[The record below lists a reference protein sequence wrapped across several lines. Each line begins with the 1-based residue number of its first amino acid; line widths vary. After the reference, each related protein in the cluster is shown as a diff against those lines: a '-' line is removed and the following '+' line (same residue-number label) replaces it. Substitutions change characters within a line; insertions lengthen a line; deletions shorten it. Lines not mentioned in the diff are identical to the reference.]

1 MSERLMTKN
10 NLFAILAACFISNA
24 LFASEPA
31 STVFTGG
38 VVYTLNISMPWA
50 QAVAVRDGEI
60 VFVGDDQGA
69 QSWIGPETDVV
80 QLHGRMLLP
89 GFQDSHLHIT
99 WGAEVVATCTLDEV
113 RDPDSLRNRL
123 QDCSKEPGRGTDN
136 WLVASNFGRD
146 AFPGGVPPRGWLDE
160 LFPDRPVS
168 IETSDGHSRWVNRR
182 ALDLAGINKDT
193 LNPKDGVIERDSTT
207 GEPTG
212 MLDAS
217 AMELIEQVVPDLTP
231 DEKLRWVREAV
242 LRANQYGITSA
253 IDPGLTY
260 QQAEPLRILNE
271 QSQLNLRVL
280 IALSPTGW
288 AVTGVRSDI
297 HDYLQRRNTL
307 SGGRLTSDSVKLF
320 IDGVIE
326 NITSPLLEPYLE
338 GNRRPMDLIYQQD
351 ELNEMFTRLDRDGLS
366 IHVHAIGDKGIRRTL
381 DAFEAAR
388 KMNGKTDNRHVMT
401 HLQLISEQDRGRF
414 ADLDI
419 TASFSP
425 YWAQVGD
432 YEKNIYPSL
441 IGPER
446 IQQSYPIGSL
456 FRQGARIAGSS
467 DWSVSTQDPL
477 LAIEVGITRQDPMDR
492 NAEVLNEQERVDL
505 ETMIRAYT
513 INVAWL
519 MKNENLT
526 GSIETGKRADLVVL
540 DRNLFEISP
549 YDISDAR
556 VQMTWLDGEL
566 IYKIE

>member
-1 MSERLMTKN
+1 
-10 NLFAILAACFISNA
+10 
-24 LFASEPA
+24 
-31 STVFTGG
+31 
-38 VVYTLNISMPWA
+38 
-50 QAVAVRDGEI
+50 
-60 VFVGDDQGA
+60 
-69 QSWIGPETDVV
+69 
-80 QLHGRMLLP
+80 MLLP

-99 WGAEVVATCTLDEV
+99 WGAEAIATCTLDEV
-113 RDPDSLRNRL
+113 HDPDALMNRL

-136 WLVASNFGRD
+136 WLVASTFGRD
-146 AFPGGVPPRGWLDE
+146 TFPGGIPPRGWLDE

-182 ALDLAGINKDT
+182 ALDLAGINRDT
-193 LNPKDGVIERDSTT
+193 LNPEDGVIERDSAT
-207 GEPTG
+207 GEATG
-212 MLDAS
+212 MLGAA
-217 AMELIEQVVPDLTP
+217 AMELIERVVPDLSP

-242 LRANQYGITSA
+242 SRANQYGITSA

-280 IALSPTGW
+280 IGLSPTGW
-288 AVTGVRSDI
+288 AVTGVESDI
-297 HDYLQRRNTL
+297 HEYLRRRNTL

-326 NITSPLLEPYLE
+326 NVTSPLLEPYLE
-338 GNRRPMDLIYQQD
+338 GNRRPMDLIYQED
-351 ELNEMFTRLDRDGLS
+351 ELDALFTRLDREGLS

-381 DAFEAAR
+381 NAFEAAR
-388 KMNGKTDNRHVMT
+388 KVNGKTDNRHVMT

-414 ADLDI
+414 ADLDV

-432 YEKNIYPSL
+432 YEKDVYLSL

-456 FRQGARIAGSS
+456 SRQGARIAGSS

-477 LAIEVGITRQDPMDR
+477 LAIEVGVTRQDPMDR
-492 NAEVLNEQERVDL
+492 NADVLNEQERVDL

-566 IYKIE
+566 IYKVE